1 MSDDYRKLYYNNLY
15 IPNLTAEIMGQIKRQ
30 IEEQHLKETQEGAEF
45 KKIERNIAALLGVTP
60 YDIDT

>member
-1 MSDDYRKLYYNNLY
+1 M
-15 IPNLTAEIMGQIKRQ
+15 AQIKRQ

-45 KKIERNIAALLGVTP
+45 KKIERNLDALFGVIP